1 MIKVG
6 ITGGIGSGK
15 STVCRLFAA
24 CGAPVYDSDT
34 QAKRLM
40 EEDGPL
46 RRRLAARF
54 GEEIYAGGRLNRKLL
69 AGRVFSDPAE
79 LSALNALVHPA
90 VMEDFERW
98 CGRQSG
104 ADYVVWRA
112 PSFSRPDWRGMWTVR
127 SRSRLLS
134 TCVLHAPACVTGLRP
149 RRYDAVS
156 RSSSTKRS
164 CAGGPT
170 IPLSI

>member
-54 GEEIYAGGRLNRKLL
+54 GEEIYVGGRLNRKLL
-69 AGRVFSDPAE
+69 AGSFPILRSFRRST
-79 LSALNALVHPA
+79 
-90 VMEDFERW
+90 RW
-98 CGRQSG
+98 CT
-104 ADYVVWRA
+104 
-112 PSFSRPDWRGMWTVR
+112 PP
-127 SRSRLLS
+127 
-134 TCVLHAPACVTGLRP
+134 
-149 RRYDAVS
+149 
-156 RSSSTKRS
+156 
-164 CAGGPT
+164 
-170 IPLSI
+170 